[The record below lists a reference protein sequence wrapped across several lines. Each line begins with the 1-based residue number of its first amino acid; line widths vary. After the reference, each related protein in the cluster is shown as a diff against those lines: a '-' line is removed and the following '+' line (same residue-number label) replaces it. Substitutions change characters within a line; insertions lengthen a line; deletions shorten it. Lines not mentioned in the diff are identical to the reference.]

1 MAKRALPIL
10 QEINPKVFIASAC
23 LHLFLLAKAIQVRL
37 HLFIVLL
44 FCEVLSLQPIGI
56 NRVLKRDFT
65 SLIIQYIILDK
76 GSL

>member
-1 MAKRALPIL
+1 MAKRALPTF

-56 NRVLKRDFT
+56 NRILKRDST
-65 SLIIQYIILDK
+65 GLIIQYVILDK